1 LSGPICSEPWGGK
14 GVLLV
19 IKYGMTTWRLK
30 SDEQL
35 VLEVGKGRTQ
45 ALAELVRRHQQRAL
59 HLAFRSVGDWH
70 LAEDVVQEAFLR
82 VNRAAPQYRPDAK
95 FSTWFYRIVVNLCM
109 DELRK
114 LQRRAKLSD
123 DALAGDVSS
132 EGNPQ
137 HAQEVKE
144 LQQAVYEA
152 LDQLSERER
161 LAVILHRFEGHS
173 HGQITD
179 IMDAS
184 VSAIESLLVR
194 AYRKLRQGLAA
205 FSDKSTN
212 KSQESGKTV
221 V

>member
-1 LSGPICSEPWGGK
+1 
-14 GVLLV
+14 
-19 IKYGMTTWRLK
+19 MTTWRLE

-35 VLEVGKGRTQ
+35 VLQVGKGRLQ
-45 ALAELVRRHQQRAL
+45 ALAELVRRHQQQAL

-82 VNRAAPQYRPDAK
+82 VNRAAPQYTPDAK

-114 LQRRAKLSD
+114 LQRRTKVSGEVLPR
-123 DALAGDVSS
+123 DVSS

-144 LQQAVYEA
+144 LQQAVNEA
-152 LDQLSERER
+152 LEQLSERER
-161 LAVILHRFEGHS
+161 LTVILHRFEGYS
-173 HGQITD
+173 HGQIAD
-179 IMDAS
+179 IMEAS

-194 AYRKLRQGLAA
+194 AYRKLRQELAT
-205 FSDKSTN
+205 FSNKSTH
-212 KSQESGKTV
+212 KSQEV
-221 V
+221 